1 MRKNISYTL
10 SRLAGGCLL
19 LLLSGCF
26 KDKVTKTYT
35 IVRPVYTPKTTF
47 LANING
53 NINGNAGQ
61 PIGSI
66 GRIYVK
72 DKFIYL
78 SEPEKG
84 IHIIDNS
91 DPAHPQQTAF
101 LNIPGNEEIAIK
113 GNTLYADMYRELL
126 AIDISNPHQI
136 KVTGMTVNVFRD
148 RYNGVGGYTTINN
161 GVGVDSN
168 MIITGYVTKD
178 TTMDTDA
185 PKAAYPGGGFPIYLF
200 NAASASNSGVSPGSG
215 VAGSMAKMVLMN
227 NDLYTIN
234 DSHSIA
240 ILDVTNAPSPGPAST
255 FYAGFDLETI
265 YPFRDKLFLG
275 SKEGVF
281 IYDVSNPATPV
292 QQGIFTHG
300 RACDPVIADNNYAY
314 VTLHAGTSCGGNSNE
329 LDVINVQNLQQ
340 PSMVAAYPM
349 NKPEGLSKD
358 NNLLFVC
365 DSLAGVKLY
374 DATNPAALQ
383 LLTQIP
389 TGQAVATDVIA
400 GNQRLFVIAG
410 GSLYQYDYSD
420 TQNIR
425 LLSTLSVK

>member
-84 IHIIDNS
+84 IPIIQTT

-126 AIDISNPHQI
+126 AIDISNPHHI
-136 KVTGMTVNVFRD
+136 KVTGMPLTIFPTLYNV
-148 RYNGVGGYTTINN
+148 
-161 GVGVDSN
+161 
-168 MIITGYVTKD
+168 
-178 TTMDTDA
+178 
-185 PKAAYPGGGFPIYLF
+185 
-200 NAASASNSGVSPGSG
+200 
-215 VAGSMAKMVLMN
+215 
-227 NDLYTIN
+227 
-234 DSHSIA
+234 
-240 ILDVTNAPSPGPAST
+240 
-255 FYAGFDLETI
+255 
-265 YPFRDKLFLG
+265 
-275 SKEGVF
+275 
-281 IYDVSNPATPV
+281 
-292 QQGIFTHG
+292 
-300 RACDPVIADNNYAY
+300 
-314 VTLHAGTSCGGNSNE
+314 
-329 LDVINVQNLQQ
+329 
-340 PSMVAAYPM
+340 
-349 NKPEGLSKD
+349 
-358 NNLLFVC
+358 
-365 DSLAGVKLY
+365 
-374 DATNPAALQ
+374 
-383 LLTQIP
+383 
-389 TGQAVATDVIA
+389 VAT
-400 GNQRLFVIAG
+400 
-410 GSLYQYDYSD
+410 
-420 TQNIR
+420 
-425 LLSTLSVK
+425 STTL